1 MDIRTEL
8 RDDTLIAMAPN
19 RIDSANAPEF
29 QTALQVAVDQHDCAM
44 VLDMEELTY
53 ISSAGLRAMVLIA
66 RALRRKHED
75 LVLCSLTG
83 PVRGIFQTGGFDK
96 IIKLYDSQADA
107 IASVGA

>member
-8 RDDTLIAMAPN
+8 RGDALIAVAPN

-44 VLDMEELTY
+44 VLDLEELTY

>member
-1 MDIRTEL
+1 
-8 RDDTLIAMAPN
+8 
-19 RIDSANAPEF
+19 
-29 QTALQVAVDQHDCAM
+29 
-44 VLDMEELTY
+44 
-53 ISSAGLRAMVLIA
+53 MVLIA

-96 IIKLYDSQADA
+96 IIKLHDSQADA